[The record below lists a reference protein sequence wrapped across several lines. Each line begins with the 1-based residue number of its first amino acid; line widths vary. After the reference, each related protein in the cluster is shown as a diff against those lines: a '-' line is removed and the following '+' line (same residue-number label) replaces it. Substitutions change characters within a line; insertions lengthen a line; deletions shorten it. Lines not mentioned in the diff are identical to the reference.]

1 MCEYL
6 TFSLSRP
13 NLPINH
19 SDPSMEIPPA
29 RTRIYERKR
38 RRQLEQK
45 TNLIAKSKFNFLVQI
60 PLLHLIKTFVTNS
73 AVQDK
78 FRRVIRRSRGRAF
91 VTASNQG
98 VIKSKRMPWIVQRSI
113 LVICEKKASYEFLFP

>member
-19 SDPSMEIPPA
+19 SDPSMEIPPV
-29 RTRIYERKR
+29 RTRIYELMYERKR

-60 PLLHLIKTFVTNS
+60 PLLHLIKTLVTNS
-73 AVQDK
+73 AVQDE
-78 FRRVIRRSRGRAF
+78 FRKVFRRSRGRAF

-98 VIKSKRMPWIVQRSI
+98 VIKSKFECHR
-113 LVICEKKASYEFLFP
+113 